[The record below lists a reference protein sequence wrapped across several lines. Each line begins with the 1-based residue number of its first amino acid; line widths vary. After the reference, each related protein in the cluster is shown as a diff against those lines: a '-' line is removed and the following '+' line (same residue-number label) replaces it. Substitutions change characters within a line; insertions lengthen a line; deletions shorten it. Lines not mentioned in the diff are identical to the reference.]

1 MSKVQAPDLPVTD
14 RRRYG
19 PFTRAVQRVGQARS
33 LTVVVRYAGSELDR
47 VLYRASRGRITL
59 SGPSLPMMLLTTRDR
74 KTGEPRTVPVFY
86 LRDGHNLVATYENF
100 ESAGGGSWPANLRAD
115 PRVTIQIGS
124 TVASYRARPATA
136 EETDRMMQELLSVWP
151 AYDTYLQRSDTR
163 QVIVFEPLHGSV
175 HQPSAAGIEWLR
187 PGVGGLD
194 EGQAH
199 ASGY

>member
-1 MSKVQAPDLPVTD
+1 MLKVRAPDEPVTD

-33 LTVVVRYAGSELDR
+33 FTAVVRYAGSELDR
-47 VLYRASRGRITL
+47 LVYRASRGRITL

-86 LRDGHNLVATYENF
+86 LRDGHNLVATDENF
-100 ESAGGGSWPANLRAD
+100 ESAAGGSWPANLRAD

-124 TVASYRARPATA
+124 TLTSYRARPATA
-136 EETDRMMQELLSVWP
+136 EETDRTMQQLLYIWP

-163 QVIVFEPLHGSV
+163 QMIVFEPLHGSV
-175 HQPSAAGIEWLR
+175 YRPSAAGIEWL
-187 PGVGGLD
+187 PPDVGGLD

>member
-1 MSKVQAPDLPVTD
+1 MLKVQAPDEPVTD
-14 RRRYG
+14 RRRYS
-19 PFTRAVQRVGQARS
+19 PFTRAAQRVGQARS
-33 LTVVVRYAGSELDR
+33 FTAVVRYAGSELDR
-47 VLYRASRGRITL
+47 LVYRASRGRITL

-86 LRDGHNLVATYENF
+86 LRDGHSLVATDENF

-115 PRVTIQIGS
+115 PQVTIQIGS
-124 TVASYRARPATA
+124 TLTSYRARPATA
-136 EETDRMMQELLSVWP
+136 EETDRTMQQLLYIWP

-175 HQPSAAGIEWLR
+175 HRPSAAGIEWLR
-187 PGVGGLD
+187 PEVGGLD

>member
-1 MSKVQAPDLPVTD
+1 MLKVQAPDEPVTD

-33 LTVVVRYAGSELDR
+33 FTAVVRYAGSELDR
-47 VLYRASRGRITL
+47 LVYRASRGRITL

-86 LRDGHNLVATYENF
+86 LRDGHNLVATDENF
-100 ESAGGGSWPANLRAD
+100 ESVGGGSWPANLRAD
-115 PRVTIQIGS
+115 PQVTIQIGS
-124 TVASYRARPATA
+124 TLTSYRARPATA
-136 EETDRMMQELLSVWP
+136 EETDRTMQQLLYIWP

-163 QVIVFEPLHGSV
+163 QMIVFEPLHGSV
-175 HQPSAAGIEWLR
+175 YRPSAAGIEWL
-187 PGVGGLD
+187 PPDVGGLD

>member
-1 MSKVQAPDLPVTD
+1 
-14 RRRYG
+14 
-19 PFTRAVQRVGQARS
+19 
-33 LTVVVRYAGSELDR
+33 
-47 VLYRASRGRITL
+47 
-59 SGPSLPMMLLTTRDR
+59 MMLLTTRDR

-86 LRDGHNLVATYENF
+86 LRDGHSLVATDENF

-124 TVASYRARPATA
+124 TLTSYRARPATA
-136 EETDRMMQELLSVWP
+136 EEADRTMQQLLYIWP

-163 QVIVFEPLHGSV
+163 QMIVFEPLHGSV
-175 HQPSAAGIEWLR
+175 YQPSAAGIEWL
-187 PGVGGLD
+187 PPDVGGLD

>member
-1 MSKVQAPDLPVTD
+1 MLKVQAPDEPVTD

-33 LTVVVRYAGSELDR
+33 FTAVVRYAGSELDR
-47 VLYRASRGRITL
+47 LVYRASRGRITL

-86 LRDGHNLVATYENF
+86 LRDGHNLVATDEDF
-100 ESAGGGSWPANLRAD
+100 ESVGGGGWPANLRAD
-115 PRVTIQIGS
+115 PQVTIQIGS
-124 TVASYRARPATA
+124 TLTSYRARPATA
-136 EETDRMMQELLSVWP
+136 EETDRTMQQLLYIWP

-175 HQPSAAGIEWLR
+175 HRPSAAGIEWLR
-187 PGVGGLD
+187 PEVGGLD

>member
-1 MSKVQAPDLPVTD
+1 
-14 RRRYG
+14 
-19 PFTRAVQRVGQARS
+19 
-33 LTVVVRYAGSELDR
+33 
-47 VLYRASRGRITL
+47 
-59 SGPSLPMMLLTTRDR
+59 MMLLSTRDR
-74 KTGEPRTVPVFY
+74 KTGEARTVPVFY

-124 TVASYRARPATA
+124 TVTSYRARPATTD
-136 EETDRMMQELLSVWP
+136 ETDRTMQQLLHIWP

-175 HQPSAAGIEWLR
+175 HRPSAAGIEWLR
-187 PGVGGLD
+187 PDVGGLD

>member
-1 MSKVQAPDLPVTD
+1 
-14 RRRYG
+14 
-19 PFTRAVQRVGQARS
+19 
-33 LTVVVRYAGSELDR
+33 VVVRYAGSNLDR

-59 SGPSLPMMLLTTRDR
+59 SGPSLPMMLLTMRDR

-124 TVASYRARPATA
+124 TVTSYRARPATA
-136 EETDRMMQELLSVWP
+136 EETDRTMQQLLYIWP

-175 HQPSAAGIEWLR
+175 HRPSAAGIEWLR
-187 PGVGGLD
+187 PDVGGLD

>member
-1 MSKVQAPDLPVTD
+1 MSNVQAPDQPVTD

-19 PFTRAVQRVGQARS
+19 PFTRAVQRVGQARLFS
-33 LTVVVRYAGSELDR
+33 VVVRSAGYELDR

-86 LRDGHNLVATYENF
+86 VRDGHNLVATDENF
-100 ESAGGGSWPANLRAD
+100 ESVGGGSWPANLRAD
-115 PRVTIQIGS
+115 PQVTIQIGS
-124 TVASYRARPATA
+124 TLTSYRARPATA
-136 EETDRMMQELLSVWP
+136 EETDRTMQQLLYIWP

-175 HQPSAAGIEWLR
+175 HRPSAAGIEWLR
-187 PGVGGLD
+187 PEVGGLD